1 MLDQLLIAR
10 GGKVDLFVATK
21 PITRVDDGN
30 WFSIQGAADPNPWV
44 ADQEVVHLVAE
55 LDELLFG
62 FGLLD
67 GVHTPIVTSFLVLE
81 PLLLLRAGV
90 LLLHPHQTAVQLQ
103 CTHAHPGRR

>member
-1 MLDQLLIAR
+1 MGFLGVCLVLDQLLITR

-30 WFSIQGAADPNPWV
+30 WFSVQGAADPNPWV
-44 ADQEVVHLVAE
+44 ADQEVVELVAK

-67 GVHTPIVTSFLVLE
+67 GVHTGIVTSFLHH
-81 PLLLLRAGV
+81 
-90 LLLHPHQTAVQLQ
+90 HPTAPAAR
-103 CTHAHPGRR
+103 CPR